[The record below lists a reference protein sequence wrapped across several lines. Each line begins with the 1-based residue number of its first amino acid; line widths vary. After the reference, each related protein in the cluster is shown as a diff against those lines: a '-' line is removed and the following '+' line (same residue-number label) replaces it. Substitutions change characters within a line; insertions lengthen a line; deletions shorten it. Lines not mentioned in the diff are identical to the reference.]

1 LTIVGRSVGAVRV
14 HAAESA
20 HPAEQ
25 APEHLL
31 ELLGSAEVVLDALEH
46 ARHQLLE
53 LWVLGKLFLEAAQLA
68 HELFHLHFLCH
79 LHEHRL

>member
-1 LTIVGRSVGAVRV
+1 LAVVRRSVGAVRG
-14 HAAESA
+14 
-20 HPAEQ
+20 HPAEPAHSAKQ
-25 APEHLL
+25 AAEHLL
-31 ELLGSAEVVLDALEH
+31 ELLGSTEVVLDALEH

-53 LWVLGKLFLEAAQLA
+53 LWVLGKLFLEPAQLA

>member
-1 LTIVGRSVGAVRV
+1 MTIVRRSVGGVRV
-14 HAAESA
+14 HAAETA

-53 LWVLGKLFLEAAQLA
+53 LRVLGKLFLEAAQLA
-68 HELFHLHFLCH
+68 HELFHLHFLRH